1 MCSAT
6 VKELVK
12 IIKGQVEERSVAVFV
27 LNNASAIFEMLRGDQ
42 LRYIDIDGMRV
53 VPNDR
58 CAVEHING
66 DKFVNVATG
75 GVKMEILEKL
85 AKVKMPRA
93 S

>member
-1 MCSAT
+1 
-6 VKELVK
+6 
-12 IIKGQVEERSVAVFV
+12 
-27 LNNASAIFEMLRGDQ
+27 MLRGDQ

-58 CAVEHING
+58 CAVENIKG

-75 GVKMEILEKL
+75 GAKMEILEKL
-85 AKVKMPRA
+85 ARVKMPRA